1 MSPVSGTL
9 SPAPTSVGAGGWRG
23 AVAPLLT
30 LVGALGTCVFVAAA
44 DPTTPGGISP
54 PCPTK
59 ALFGIVCPGCG
70 SARMLYSLVHGDLR
84 SALTFNA
91 VGVAMLVLL
100 VWSYIAWSTRR
111 ITGRSV
117 PRWETLRWAPLAIG
131 ALAAVWLIV
140 RNLPFAPFDSLAV

>member
-9 SPAPTSVGAGGWRG
+9 SPAPTPVGAGGWRG

-30 LVGALGTCVFVAAA
+30 LGGALGTCVFVAAA
-44 DPTTPGGISP
+44 DPTTPGGVSP

-70 SARMLYSLVHGDLR
+70 SARMLYSLIHGDLR
-84 SALTFNA
+84 SALTYNA

-111 ITGRSV
+111 ITGRRV

-131 ALAAVWLIV
+131 ALAAVWLVV
-140 RNLPFAPFDSLAV
+140 RNLPFAPFDSLGV

>member
-1 MSPVSGTL
+1 M
-9 SPAPTSVGAGGWRG
+9 PASDISALLPRAAAPA
-23 AVAPLLT
+23 AV
-30 LVGALGTCVFVAAA
+30 LVGAVSVCAFVAFA
-44 DPTTPGGISP
+44 DPTTPGGVSP

-84 SALTFNA
+84 SALAYNA

-100 VWSYIAWSTRR
+100 VWSYIAWTTRR
-111 ITGRSV
+111 ITGRRV

-131 ALAAVWLIV
+131 ALATVWLIV
-140 RNLPFAPFDSLAV
+140 RNLPFAPFDALAV